1 MERGRQRLAF
11 EFKAS
16 TSPQLT
22 RGCVT
27 MLKDV
32 APNHAWVVCPIAKGW
47 DMRDGVTVASI
58 EEVLSS
64 LKNKKL

>member
-1 MERGRQRLAF
+1 
-11 EFKAS
+11 
-16 TSPQLT
+16 
-22 RGCVT
+22 

-64 LKNKKL
+64 LKNKQV